1 MVRLTHSASRLRHR
15 EPHRGV
21 AIQCK
26 GFLDCFVGDRLLAM
40 TAFY

>member
-1 MVRLTHSASRLRHR
+1 MIGLMHSALKRRHR
-15 EPHRGV
+15 EPRRGV

-26 GFLDCFVGDRLLAM
+26 GFLDCSVGDRLLAM